1 MKYTDPDGKVAT
13 LDDATIAAA
22 IVVTTGVIA
31 MANNQSYKDS
41 ADKDKNNNTGAYTIN
56 FESEMKYHGK
66 GGQKRSMQSAMRIS
80 FTYDD
85 MPVNIDWI
93 PSSNHREPLRMNIN
107 VFKMMEFL
115 CFMNLVTVERIII
128 KSKVL
133 VDYFIL

>member
-1 MKYTDPDGKVAT
+1 MKYTDPDGKVAA

-56 FESEMKYHGK
+56 FELGMKYHGK
-66 GGQKRSMQSAMRIS
+66 GGQKRSMQSAVRIS

-85 MPVNIDWI
+85 MPVNIDWV

>member
-1 MKYTDPDGKVAT
+1 MKYTDPDGKVAA
-13 LDDATIAAA
+13 LDDATIATA

-41 ADKDKNNNTGAYTIN
+41 ADKDKNNSTGAYTIN
-56 FESEMKYHGK
+56 FELGMKYHGK

-85 MPVNIDWI
+85 MPVNIDCV

-107 VFKMMEFL
+107 VFKMMEVLRFI
-115 CFMNLVTVERIII
+115 NLVTVERIII

>member
-1 MKYTDPDGKVAT
+1 VKYTDPDGKVAA

-22 IVVTTGVIA
+22 IVVTAGVIA

-56 FESEMKYHGK
+56 FELGMKYHGK

-85 MPVNIDWI
+85 MPVNIDWV

>member
-1 MKYTDPDGKVAT
+1 MKYTDPDGKVAA

-80 FTYDD
+80 FVYDD
-85 MPVNIDWI
+85 MPVNIDWT
-93 PSSNHREPLRMNIN
+93 PSPNHRGL
-107 VFKMMEFL
+107 
-115 CFMNLVTVERIII
+115 
-128 KSKVL
+128 
-133 VDYFIL
+133 

>member
-1 MKYTDPDGKVAT
+1 MKYTDPDGKVAA
-13 LDDATIAAA
+13 LDDVTIAAA

-85 MPVNIDWI
+85 MPVNIDWM
-93 PSSNHREPLRMNIN
+93 PSSNHREPLRMNMSDWQQMIAHHLR
-107 VFKMMEFL
+107 KLE
-115 CFMNLVTVERIII
+115 
-128 KSKVL
+128 
-133 VDYFIL
+133 

>member
-1 MKYTDPDGKVAT
+1 MKYTDPDGKVAA

-22 IVVTTGVIA
+22 IVVTAGVIA

-56 FESEMKYHGK
+56 FELGMKYHGK

-85 MPVNIDWI
+85 MPVNIDWV

>member
-1 MKYTDPDGKVAT
+1 MKYTDPDGKVAA
-13 LDDATIAAA
+13 LDDATIATA

-41 ADKDKNNNTGAYTIN
+41 ADKDKNNSTGAYTIN
-56 FESEMKYHGK
+56 FELGMKYHGK

-85 MPVNIDWI
+85 MPVNIDWV

>member
-1 MKYTDPDGKVAT
+1 MKYTDPDGKVAA
-13 LDDATIAAA
+13 LDDATIVAV

-56 FESEMKYHGK
+56 FESEMKYYGK

-85 MPVNIDWI
+85 MPVNIDWM
-93 PSSNHREPLRMNIN
+93 PSSNHREPLRMNMSDWQQMIAHHLR
-107 VFKMMEFL
+107 KLE
-115 CFMNLVTVERIII
+115 
-128 KSKVL
+128 
-133 VDYFIL
+133 